1 VPFFVQGRQAIKQFT
16 FRTAGETHGPALVT
30 IVEGVPAGLAVRIGE
45 INRELSRRQLGYG
58 RGDRMRIEKDEVE
71 ILSGV
76 RFGKTLGGP
85 VAMLL
90 RNRDWVNWRER
101 MSQDGDGEGIPA
113 VDTARP
119 GHADLSGVLKY
130 ALGDVRDVLER
141 ASARE
146 TAARVMAG
154 ALAKAI
160 LRDLGVVIAGHVLS
174 IGKFRVAA
182 SFEGSLE
189 AAARAE
195 ESSLRMADAGIE
207 AEVKRWIDALKE
219 AGTTAGG
226 VVEVIAGGVPPGL
239 GSHVAWDRRLDG
251 RIAQAMMSIPAIKG
265 VEIGVATE
273 SAGLPGIDVHDE
285 LFPGGNPAFPLLG
298 KYLLPFHR
306 ETNRAG
312 GLEGGM
318 TNGEPVVVRAA
329 MKPIPTQSVPLRTV
343 TVDRFEAS
351 SAHRERSDVCAVPA
365 AAVVAET
372 MVAIVLADAFLEKFG
387 GDAMRDIHYNY
398 SGYLRRICGE

>member
-1 VPFFVQGRQAIKQFT
+1 MKEGFAIERFV

-30 IVEGVPAGLAVRIGE
+30 IVEGVPAGLPVLAEDID
-45 INRELSRRQLGYG
+45 RELARRQVGYG
-58 RGDRMRIEKDEVE
+58 RGERMRIEKDEVE

-76 RFGKTLGGP
+76 RFGKAMGGP
-85 VAMLL
+85 IAMLL
-90 RNRDWVNWRER
+90 RNRDWVNWREK
-101 MSQDGDGEGIPA
+101 MAQAGDGEGIPPL
-113 VDTARP
+113 DTARP
-119 GHADLSGVLKY
+119 GHADLPGILKY
-130 ALGDVRDVLER
+130 AHGDVRNVLER

-154 ALAKAI
+154 ALAKAL
-160 LRDLGVVIAGHVLS
+160 LRELGVDIVGHVLS
-174 IGKFRVAA
+174 IGEFRVP
-182 SFEGSLE
+182 SDVGGNRV

-195 ESSLRMADAGIE
+195 GSPLRMADRGIE
-207 AEVKRWIDALKE
+207 AEVMRWIDGVKE

-239 GSHVAWDRRLDG
+239 GSYIAWDRRLDG
-251 RIAQAMMSIPAIKG
+251 RLGRALMCIPAIKG
-265 VEIGVATE
+265 VEVGGGMGL
-273 SAGLPGIDVHDE
+273 AGMPGIDVHDE
-285 LFPGGNPAFPLLG
+285 VFPGGDPSVRLLG

-306 ETNRAG
+306 KTNRAG

-351 SAHRERSDVCAVPA
+351 TAHRERSDVCAVPA
-365 AAVVAET
+365 ASVVAET

-387 GDAMRDIHYNY
+387 GDAMRDILYNY
-398 SGYLRRICGE
+398 TGYLRRICGE